1 MALNAT
7 GQISLAGITVGQSIE
22 LELGGDGT
30 TQITLDDTAVRALA
44 GIAASASI
52 NLGNF
57 YGKFSG
63 LTQRGIL
70 AFGAINN
77 IITSGSTT
85 YRLLSSAGVISLE
98 ATTTASGRYSLGGC
112 GYGLDKG
119 IFGYGNNVFNNVSIT
134 NLVSN
139 TGAIATDTTGV
150 GTARYAVTGIGY
162 GKDKGLFGFGR
173 TVIIPY
179 TYYNLLNLIGNT
191 GVVATDTTQ
200 VSTAERYAGSACK
213 IGVDQGI
220 YTHGVGAGGVYFMYK
235 SILGNNGSFISD
247 ALITGVGKTSAQTTE
262 YGTDKGLIFSGYS
275 TSMAPTTTPAAGSS
289 GPLDLTSVMT
299 ITNTGV
305 LSSDTAITGGP
316 AGRDWGSGCS
326 YGGDKGSFSFGNR
339 TSWSYSGT
347 AWSYPITNTTVTNLV
362 SNTGVIA
369 SDITQ
374 VGSKV
379 YGGAACGYSSV
390 A

>member
-7 GQISLAGITVGQSIE
+7 GQISLAGTTAGQSIQ
-22 LELGGDGT
+22 LELGGNGT
-30 TQITLDDTAVRALA
+30 TTISLDDTAVRALA
-44 GIAASASI
+44 GIAAGASI

-57 YGKFSG
+57 YGKG
-63 LTQRGIL
+63 PNLTQRGIL

-77 IITSGSTT
+77 TISSGSTT

-98 ATTTASGRYSLGGC
+98 ATTTASGRYALGGC

-119 IFGYGNNVFNNVSIT
+119 IFGYGNNVLNVVSIT

-150 GTARYAVTGIGY
+150 GTARHQVTGIGY

-173 TVIIPY
+173 TTVIPY
-179 TYYNLLNLIGNT
+179 TYYNLLNLIDNT

-200 VSTAERYAGSACK
+200 VSTAGRYAGSACK

-220 YTHGVGAGGVYFMYK
+220 YTHGIGGSGVYFMYK

-247 ALITGVGKTSAQTTE
+247 ALITGVGRTSAQTTE

-275 TSMAPTTTPAAGSS
+275 TSMAPTTPAAGSS
-289 GPLDLTSVMT
+289 GPMDSTSVMT

-316 AGRDWGSGCS
+316 AGRNWGSGCS

-347 AWSYPITNTTVTNLV
+347 AYSYPTSSTTVTNLV

-374 VGSKV
+374 VGATV
-379 YGGAACGYSSV
+379 FGGSACGYSSV